1 MNILGKIIA
10 HKQEEVE
17 AQSKIIPLDRLQKS
31 QRLFA
36 VRDFRKALEGEDIQ
50 IIAEIKRHSPSE
62 KTIFPNAN
70 PAEVA
75 KSYQ

>member
-17 AQSKIIPLDRLQKS
+17 AQSKIIPLERLQKS

-36 VRDFRKALEGEDIQ
+36 VRDFKKALKGEDIR
-50 IIAEIKRHSPSE
+50 ITAEIKRESPSE
-62 KTIFPNAN
+62 KNI
-70 PAEVA
+70 
-75 KSYQ
+75 